1 MENSAQAAAKPTSAV
16 QSKPAASKKSVAPAP
31 VVAPAANG
39 PLGALY
45 SAGPALGLAAA
56 VPHDVLVVPPED
68 PFERD
73 VDVLADPPAAGS
85 PAMPPAQVPS
95 NEASAPV
102 LAEQRQ
108 EEEDEEPVQMLV
120 VSGREEDGP
129 GPAPVLAAPWQEEVE
144 EPAPEEP
151 TQEAESPAASS
162 PAAAAPMTGPATL
175 VPLLVEDDTTDLAP
189 GQLRKGDFLNQ
200 LEEAVSAAAEA
211 ALAGSAWTADQC
223 PYIGYW
229 FTYYR
234 ARQVDQ
240 VERALH
246 RYAPDTRGA
255 AGARDYIAPLVARV
269 RQGIEQWRATGELTG
284 VPDGVPLDL
293 PGAPRADQLVAEE
306 RATPIAR
313 QSQPGSDAPVVAR
326 AQAIQS
332 RLGQGQ
338 PLEGRT
344 KARME
349 SAFSANLSHVR
360 VHTNGNA
367 AQQASSLQARAFTV
381 GRDIAFGPGEYRPG
395 TPLGDALIAHELTH
409 VMQQTGGGSTRD
421 PAVGPSYESMEADA
435 SRSALGVIAGLWQ
448 GARQRFSGIVQQVGP
463 QLRSGLRL
471 QRCGFMVPGLLES
484 VVDEIFTVDGDSF
497 GVSAYLQQTYKGNT
511 KTDEATIEVVVT
523 YAGEED
529 SLPSKSRGVAF
540 LFKAPL
546 QYTNPTVTR
555 ETRKETVDGHE
566 QEVTHLLVDV
576 FGDGTYKLDVSHYM
590 IPVMSHEPPIRS
602 HTFCADVTGEK
613 AIGAR
618 CHDIDVKDW
627 LARPVGEKA
636 TAGEELAP
644 PIPTGGSAQPVA
656 LATSALLEIAL
667 VRLKE
672 VQPHTSKIDP
682 LVELVQGDLA
692 SPAGSRD
699 EASLRVAAERL
710 NDLLVAV
717 GPVFPSLTALGKPAN
732 YLPGIA
738 AKISDEAAA
747 IKEHYSTALLAAY
760 KGTDAEGKTLA
771 VAERAMMRF
780 PDFIASLYLSD
791 EGIPQIFNQIRDL
804 REDILRLR
812 SKTKR
817 AILTRP
823 ADSMVGM
830 GNASTDPIEADFN
843 RALTSARRA
852 RFYRSQDVQDTV
864 TKLTLVSQSVAAV
877 MTALAYYEQFKHW
890 EMELDDSIINAV
902 IEIGAKSQLD
912 QARLYLGKLDAIL
925 TTLEGYSTA
934 KTPKEAEAA
943 LSKGISDLQALIS
956 SPDFTKAIEE
966 IRSRLSTIDTIDIL
980 GKMVV
985 ITAISALT
993 GGAAAT
999 AATGL
1004 LRGLAVSATAV
1015 RTGAF
1020 VAEVLAFTVTSQ
1032 VGQQLAFGKTDQ
1044 SFGEAL
1050 IWNAAMFGVLKA
1062 ATSKFETIFARFAD
1076 PKVSTT
1082 ALALGKAGTA
1092 VVSLHAFAEVQHLLT
1107 KGTLMTGEERGM
1119 ALLQNVVMVV
1129 ALEAGRFMSKPLAAR
1144 LEAPINS
1151 KLKADFKAEYEAV
1164 EADRKALLEQLQ
1176 KAERGSAS
1184 KDEVEALLRNIE
1196 ALWTKELKLISDG
1209 ATKNLLTQAEAEAA
1223 VAPHKA
1229 QLSLLELRLAQ
1240 LGFSSPLRAGT
1251 PAFRP
1256 LARGV
1261 VAFTP
1266 EGKAALESFYGK
1278 DNLKQS
1284 SVADMLEGRSP
1295 QGELTFYVPEGV
1307 TPRDLP
1313 SLERITTARD
1323 VARMEAASDPLAK
1336 QGMKQLESFF
1346 GNRKLDEILAS
1357 AKPED
1362 VPLLLRALADPA
1374 YNMQLGGAF
1383 YSGLAAHPE
1392 AITFSRTYGGDVLA
1406 RMYRTYGSRWSP
1418 TLEDAIARATTRL
1431 ETAASATER
1440 TELLDKLRTTTDAT
1454 KLDVLLGKPVAP
1466 PPPPPVRATKAN
1478 MGVDR
1483 SRASWK
1489 AFRVE
1494 VEKVALA
1501 HGETLTSDKLDLR
1514 ADLEQVID
1522 AARSGRLD
1530 ALGHDSRISVLDRF
1544 DQLAQQSSMMQTWIN
1559 AKRGNLSEYLFN
1571 PQRGRKKASFLSG
1584 SEVAWGTKGAT
1595 VPDYFIDQ
1603 GAYREWVNQK
1613 SDLIDSGPKTAG
1625 VYASGRAAARTYR
1638 LNANL
1643 EAGNL
1648 PAGAKYSLDFVRDP
1662 GPETRKAMLAILL
1675 DTGSPIHRVKFGEV
1689 WYP

>member
-1 MENSAQAAAKPTSAV
+1 MTDPARAAAKPTTAV
-16 QSKPAASKKSVAPAP
+16 QRDPAASKKPGAAAAVAAP
-31 VVAPAANG
+31 VANG

-45 SAGPALGLAAA
+45 SAGPALDLAPE
-56 VPHDVLVVPPED
+56 VQRDVVVGPPDD
-68 PFERD
+68 PFERE
-73 VDVLADPPAAGS
+73 ADGVADEVEAGS
-85 PAMPPAQVPS
+85 P
-95 NEASAPV
+95 
-102 LAEQRQ
+102 
-108 EEEDEEPVQMLV
+108 D
-120 VSGREEDGP
+120 
-129 GPAPVLAAPWQEEVE
+129 
-144 EPAPEEP
+144 
-151 TQEAESPAASS
+151 TIASS
-162 PAAAAPMTGPATL
+162 TGRVSMA
-175 VPLLVEDDTTDLAP
+175 PLLVEDEATDPAP
-189 GQLRKGDFLNQ
+189 GQLRKSDFLAQ
-200 LEEAVSAAAEA
+200 LQEAVCGAA
-211 ALAGSAWTADQC
+211 ALALEGSAWTADRC

-229 FTYYR
+229 FTYYG
-234 ARQVDQ
+234 ARNAQQ

-246 RYAPDTRGA
+246 RYAPATRDA
-255 AGARDYIAPLVARV
+255 ANALDYIAPLVARV

-293 PGAPRADQLVAEE
+293 PGAPPADQFAANG

-313 QSQPGSDAPVVAR
+313 QALPGSEAPVVAR

-349 SAFSANLSHVR
+349 SALSANLSHVR
-360 VHTNGNA
+360 VHTDGNA
-367 AQQASSLQARAFTV
+367 AQQAASLQARAFTV
-381 GRDIAFGPGEYRPG
+381 GHDIAFGPGEYRPG

-409 VMQQTGGGSTRD
+409 VMQQTGGAGTPQ
-421 PAVGPSYESMEADA
+421 PAVGPSYESSEVDA
-435 SRSALGVIAGLWQ
+435 NRSALGIIAGLWQ
-448 GARQRFSGIVQQVGP
+448 GARERFSGIVQQVGP

-471 QRCGFMVPGLLES
+471 QRCGFMVPGLLEN
-484 VVDEIFTVDGDSF
+484 VVDELITLDGDSF
-497 GVSAYLQQTYKGNT
+497 SVSAFLQQTYKGNT
-511 KTDEATIEVVVT
+511 KTDEATIEVSVT
-523 YAGEED
+523 YAGQED

-546 QYTNPTVTR
+546 EYTNPIVTR
-555 ETRKETVDGHE
+555 ETRKETTDGRE
-566 QEVTHLLVDV
+566 REVTHLLVDV
-576 FGDGTYKLDVSHYM
+576 FGDGTYKLDLSHYM
-590 IPVMSHEPPIRS
+590 IPIMSHEPPIRS
-602 HTFCADVTGEK
+602 HTFCADVTGQK
-613 AIGAR
+613 SIGAR
-618 CHDIDVKDW
+618 CHEIDVKNW
-627 LARPVGEKA
+627 LAKPVGEKD
-636 TAGEELAP
+636 TAGEEVAP

-656 LATSALLEIAL
+656 LSTSALLEIAL

-672 VQPHTSKIDP
+672 IQAQTAKIDP
-682 LVELVQGDLA
+682 LIELVQDDLA
-692 SPAGSRD
+692 RPAGSRD

-717 GPVFPSLTALGKPAN
+717 GPVFPSLTALGKPEN

-747 IKEHYSTALLAAY
+747 IKEHYATALLAAY
-760 KGTDAEGKTLA
+760 KGTDPEGKTLS
-771 VAERAMMRF
+771 VAERAMFRF
-780 PDFIASLYLSD
+780 PELIASLYLSD
-791 EGIPQIFNQIRDL
+791 EGIPQIFDQIRDL
-804 REDILRLR
+804 RNDIQRLR
-812 SKTKR
+812 AKTKR
-817 AILTRP
+817 AILTRA

-830 GNASTDPIEADFN
+830 GNASTDPIEADFR
-843 RALTSARRA
+843 RALYDARQA
-852 RFYRSQDVQDTV
+852 RFYKSKDVQATIG
-864 TKLTLVSQSVAAV
+864 KLTLVSQSVAAV

-902 IEIGAKSQLD
+902 IEIAAKSQLD

-934 KTPKEAEAA
+934 KTAKEAEAA
-943 LSKGISDLQALIS
+943 LTKGISDLQALIT
-956 SPDFTKAIEE
+956 SPDFQKAMEE
-966 IRSRLSTIDTIDIL
+966 IRSRLSTIDTIDII

-1062 ATSKFETIFARFAD
+1062 ATSKFETIFSRFAD
-1076 PKVSTT
+1076 PKLHTT

-1129 ALEAGRFMSKPLAAR
+1129 ALEAGRFMAKPLAAR
-1144 LEAPINS
+1144 LEAPVNS
-1151 KLKADFKAEYEAV
+1151 KLKADFKAEYEGV
-1164 EADRKALLEQLQ
+1164 ETERKALLEQLQ
-1176 KAERGSAS
+1176 KAERGTAS
-1184 KDEVEALLRNIE
+1184 KDEIEALLRNIE

-1229 QLSLLELRLAQ
+1229 QLAQLELRLAQ
-1240 LGFSSPLRAGT
+1240 LGFSSPLRAGAPT
-1251 PAFRP
+1251 FRP

-1261 VAFTP
+1261 VAYTP

-1284 SVADMLEGRSP
+1284 SVADMLEGRGP

-1307 TPRDLP
+1307 TPSNLP

-1323 VARMEAASDPLAK
+1323 LARVEANSDPLAK
-1336 QGMKQLESFF
+1336 KGMKQLETFF
-1346 GNRKLDEILAS
+1346 GNRKLDEILAT

-1362 VPLLLRALADPA
+1362 IPGFVRALADPA

-1392 AITFSRTYGGDVLA
+1392 AITFSRIYGGDVLA
-1406 RMYRTYGSRWSP
+1406 RLYRTYGGRWSP

-1431 ETAASATER
+1431 ETAATTAER
-1440 TELLDKLRTTTDAT
+1440 TELLQKLRTTTDAT
-1454 KLDVLLGKPVAP
+1454 KMDLLLGKPVAP
-1466 PPPPPVRATKAN
+1466 PPPPPARATKAN

-1489 AFRVE
+1489 AYRVE

-1501 HGETLTSDKLDLR
+1501 HGETLTADKLDLR

-1530 ALGHDSRISVLDRF
+1530 ALGHDSKISVLDRF

-1571 PQRGRKKASFLSG
+1571 PQRGRKKTSFLSG
-1584 SEVAWGTKGAT
+1584 AEVAWGTKGAT
-1595 VPDYFIDQ
+1595 VPDYFIEQ
-1603 GAYREWVNQK
+1603 GTYREWVNQK

-1662 GPETRKAMLAILL
+1662 GPETRKAMLSILL
-1675 DTGSPIHRVKFGEV
+1675 DTGSPIQRVKFGGT